1 VKLCAGVPDAG
12 GVSVGAADDVMNAVK
27 LCGELGDAWDDGVS
41 DCVELLDTDGEPVVV
56 LSAVILSAGVPDA
69 GGVPVVAA
77 DGVMS
82 AVKLS
87 KELRDAWDDGVSD
100 CVELLDTDGDPVKL
114 CNGEYVITPVELPV
128 EESEATGLC
137 ELLGEAVAPVL
148 NVFAEADVSVVGLC
162 ETVPL
167 RVPVRVEE
175 AQPDKEPV

>member
-1 VKLCAGVPDAG
+1 
-12 GVSVGAADDVMNAVK
+12 MK

-41 DCVELLDTDGEPVVV
+41 DCVELLDTDGDPVVV
-56 LSAVILSAGVPDA
+56 FSAVILSTGVPDA
-69 GGVPVVAA
+69 GGVAVAAA

-82 AVKLS
+82 AVKLCA
-87 KELRDAWDDGVSD
+87 ELGDAWDDGVSD

-137 ELLGEAVAPVL
+137 ELLGDAVAPVL
-148 NVFAEADVSVVGLC
+148 NVFAEADFSGLGLGV
-162 ETVPL
+162 TVPL

-175 AQPDKEPV
+175 PHPDKEPV